1 MRITTHKVTVGT
13 VMLTGEVVKRVRVNK
28 PNKYTRNPKI
38 LVLLVNP
45 RTGKER
51 SASWNYYGDVFVKNP
66 DDLRVEDGLA

>member
-13 VMLTGEVVKRVRVNK
+13 VMLTGEVVKRVCVNK